1 MWNITSNNVQRAKE
15 RLQLRRAETEARY
28 AEEKEALDAEFA
40 VIETLER
47 AASEFMLKLNRENG
61 AVPVEPT
68 APTDP
73 PGGYEQ
79 DSNAAIVAEAPQPA
93 APIDMP
99 GGSEIGG
106 SGEGFT
112 AQPAAESDQAGGSEI
127 SGSGEGFAAQPA
139 AESDQAG
146 GSEIGGGLD
155 ILKPGSRWRLYRGGS
170 RGTDPEGAASDAS
183 PSTG

>member
-15 RLQLRRAETEARY
+15 RLELRRTEIETRY

-40 VIETLER
+40 VVETLER

-61 AVPVEPT
+61 AIPLEPP

-73 PGGYEQ
+73 PGGDEQ
-79 DSNAAIVAEAPQPA
+79 DSSAAIVAEASEPVASIDMPGAGEIGGSLEGFAPQPA
-93 APIDMP
+93 AESDQV

-106 SGEGFT
+106 S
-112 AQPAAESDQAGGSEI
+112 
-127 SGSGEGFAAQPA
+127 
-139 AESDQAG
+139 
-146 GSEIGGGLD
+146 LD
-155 ILKPGSRWRLYRGGS
+155 ILKPGSRWRLYRGP
-170 RGTDPEGAASDAS
+170 RGTDPEGTASDAS

>member
-15 RLQLRRAETEARY
+15 RLQLRRAEIETRY
-28 AEEKEALDAEFA
+28 AEEKKALDAEFA

-61 AVPVEPT
+61 AIPVEPT

-99 GGSEIGG
+99 GG
-106 SGEGFT
+106 GEPG
-112 AQPAAESDQAGGSEI
+112 
-127 SGSGEGFAAQPA
+127 GSGEGFAAQPA

-146 GSEIGGGLD
+146 GSEIGGCLD

-170 RGTDPEGAASDAS
+170 RGTDPDGAASDAS

>member
-15 RLQLRRAETEARY
+15 RLELRRTEIETRY
-28 AEEKEALDAEFA
+28 AEEKKALDAEVA

-61 AVPVEPT
+61 AIPLEPT

-73 PGGYEQ
+73 PDGDEQ
-79 DSNAAIVAEAPQPA
+79 DSNAAIVAEASQLA

-99 GGSEIGG
+99 AR
-106 SGEGFT
+106 GEPDSSLEGL
-112 AQPAAESDQAGGSEI
+112 APPPAAESDQVGGSET
-127 SGSGEGFAAQPA
+127 
-139 AESDQAG
+139 
-146 GSEIGGGLD
+146 GGGLD
-155 ILKPGSRWRLYRGGS
+155 ILKPGSRWRLYRGNPAS
-170 RGTDPEGAASDAS
+170 DPEGIAGDAS